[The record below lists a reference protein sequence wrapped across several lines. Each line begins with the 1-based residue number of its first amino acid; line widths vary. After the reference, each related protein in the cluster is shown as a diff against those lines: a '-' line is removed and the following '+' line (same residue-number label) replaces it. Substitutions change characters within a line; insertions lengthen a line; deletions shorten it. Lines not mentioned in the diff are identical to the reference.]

1 MGRGIQKESILCS
14 GDIDL
19 VETLPRDWWRVRP
32 PLPLIKGARRVGLGR
47 GGGEK
52 GDGGGGA
59 RGRA

>member
-32 PLPLIKGARRVGLGR
+32 PPPLIKGARRVRLGR
-47 GGGEK
+47 EGGK
-52 GDGGGGA
+52 GDGGGRA